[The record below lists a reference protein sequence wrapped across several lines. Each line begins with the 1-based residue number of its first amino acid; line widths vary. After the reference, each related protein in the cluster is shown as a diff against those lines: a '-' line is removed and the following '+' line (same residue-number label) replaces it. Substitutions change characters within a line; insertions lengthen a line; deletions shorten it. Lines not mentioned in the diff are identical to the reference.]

1 MFTSTVSYW
10 SLRIYDF
17 VLVLLG
23 MGLLV
28 KPYMDRT
35 PRTTSLHLTAKKR
48 RWGGGS
54 TNSDIHVFD
63 IIIQFFSIQVM
74 FLQRFISWA
83 KFL

>member
-1 MFTSTVSYW
+1 MFTSTVGYW

-48 RWGGGS
+48 RWGGGVLIL
-54 TNSDIHVFD
+54 TYMCLIYT
-63 IIIQFFSIQVM
+63 IFFFLIQVM
-74 FLQRFISWA
+74 FL
-83 KFL
+83 